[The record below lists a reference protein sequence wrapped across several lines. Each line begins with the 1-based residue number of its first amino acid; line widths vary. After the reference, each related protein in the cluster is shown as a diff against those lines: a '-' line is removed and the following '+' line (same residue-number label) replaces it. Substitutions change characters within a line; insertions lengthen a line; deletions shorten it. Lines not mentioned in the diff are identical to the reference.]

1 MHRLC
6 KDLNPGGN
14 ISSNSIATSHDQ
26 QTQKVAEKGNPPK
39 IPVIWVTV
47 NNLPRS
53 FSLFQGNLGWWNMI
67 SFGEVILKLNG
78 FMNNFRNLR
87 IIFSRYLTAPVLS
100 PQNVVIA
107 RELPI
112 TTSSGLEIIVYTLPR

>member
-1 MHRLC
+1 
-6 KDLNPGGN
+6 
-14 ISSNSIATSHDQ
+14 
-26 QTQKVAEKGNPPK
+26 
-39 IPVIWVTV
+39 
-47 NNLPRS
+47 
-53 FSLFQGNLGWWNMI
+53 MI

-78 FMNNFRNLR
+78 FMNNLRNLR